1 MQFYAK
7 VREILSKQEYF
18 SEFHMDFNFSPE
30 LTQENLLDFADTK
43 IHCIKDL
50 RKDYFDTVD
59 CLTQNGIKMANYVLG
74 GKYCFVLLHCASS
87 HRIRTIHHPYS

>member
-18 SEFHMDFNFSPE
+18 SEFHIDFNFSPE
-30 LTQENLLDFADTK
+30 LTQKYLLDFDDTK
-43 IHCIKDL
+43 NPLCQ
-50 RKDYFDTVD
+50 RPTKDYFDTVES
-59 CLTQNGIKMANYVLG
+59 LTQNGIKMADYVLG

-87 HRIRTIHHPYS
+87 HKTQTIHHSYS